1 MIIEPILDQIAN
13 GTLGG
18 EVFELTLANGGLVIE
33 FNDAFGLDSAI
44 QSAAEETVAGLT
56 SGEVSTG
63 L

>member
-1 MIIEPILDQIAN
+1 MIIEPILDQIAD

>member
-1 MIIEPILDQIAN
+1 IEPILDQIAN